1 MEISLKFIPTGD
13 VCHHRNMAPNKG
25 CSLCGEP
32 DLWKHSLIECNVSR
46 CVWSLER
53 EEIVEFLR
61 HVSEVDARAWLSV
74 VMNHL
79 PHKDLTRVV
88 VAFGRSGT

>member
-1 MEISLKFIPTGD
+1 
-13 VCHHRNMAPNKG
+13 MAPNKG
-25 CSLCGEP
+25 CSLCGES

-61 HVSEVDARAWLSV
+61 HVPEVDARAWLSV

-79 PHKDLTRVV
+79 PHEDLTRVV
-88 VAFGRSGT
+88 VRLWGDLVHET